1 MFLFYRYRL
10 VLISGLLVFFSSGC
24 FLPIPFLGGGDD
36 EASTLEGALIIS
48 EGSQAT
54 QNAVSD
60 ALEEVD
66 MALEDGRYEAAVI
79 NYNRAIQ
86 ADSTNIDIYI
96 ELASLLQQ
104 LALQKKDEGDFEG
117 ALQENLRALKVLSNL
132 VGTRLRPAV
141 EQGIDLSTLGGFTD
155 SFEDS
160 DMMFEEEDKMEDTSL
175 EEEDT
180 MEDTPPEEEES

>member
-1 MFLFYRYRL
+1 MYLFYRYRL
-10 VLISGLLVFFSSGC
+10 VLISGLLVFFFSGC

-36 EASTLEGALIIS
+36 EASTPEGDLIIS
-48 EGSQAT
+48 EAARTT
-54 QNAVSD
+54 QNAVSE

-104 LALQKKDEGDFEG
+104 LALQKKDEGDLEG

-160 DMMFEEEDKMEDTSL
+160 DMMFEEEDTMEDTSL

-180 MEDTPPEEEES
+180 MEDTPPEEEDP